1 MKTRERKQLI
11 LETLRQQKRVMVPEL
26 IALTQSS
33 GMTIRRDLRQLED
46 EHIITRIH
54 GGAVYNEGTI
64 SLPSVRARAHDMDAQ
79 KSDIANYCAGLVR
92 EGNAVYLDAG
102 STNIQIAE
110 ALASRQNIAVMTHSL
125 PIMNILS
132 HAKGIQ
138 LFSLSGIY
146 NDEKFG
152 FFGEMTR
159 QQILRFRIDICFFGT
174 HGVSIED
181 GIMLPDMED
190 VAVKQALLE
199 RSYTK
204 ILVTDHAK
212 IGRPSFAQLCP
223 ITAMDKIVTDKEA
236 DVEFVRKAQ
245 RLGLEVVQ
253 V

>member
-64 SLPSVRARAHDMDAQ
+64 SLPSVRARVRDMDAQ
-79 KSDIANYCAGLVR
+79 KSDIANYCAGLVQ

-159 QQILRFRIDICFFGT
+159 QQILRFRIDLCFFGT

-181 GIMLPDMED
+181 GIMLPDLED
-190 VAVKQALLE
+190 VAVKNALLE

-212 IGRPSFAQLCP
+212 IDRPSFAQLCP

>member
-1 MKTRERKQLI
+1 MKTRERKQ
-11 LETLRQQKRVMVPEL
+11 L

-64 SLPSVRARAHDMDAQ
+64 SLPSVRARVRDMDAQ
-79 KSDIANYCAGLVR
+79 KSDIANYCAGLVQ

-159 QQILRFRIDICFFGT
+159 QQILRFRIDLCFFGT

-181 GIMLPDMED
+181 GIMLPDLED
-190 VAVKQALLE
+190 VAVKNALLE

-212 IGRPSFAQLCP
+212 IDRPSFAQLCP

-245 RLGLEVVQ
+245 RLDLEVVQ